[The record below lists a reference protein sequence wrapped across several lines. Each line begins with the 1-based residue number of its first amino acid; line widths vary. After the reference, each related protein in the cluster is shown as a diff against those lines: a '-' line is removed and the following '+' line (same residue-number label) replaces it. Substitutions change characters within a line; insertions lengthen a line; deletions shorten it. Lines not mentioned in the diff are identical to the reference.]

1 MEMLPFYISL
11 VVSGVIIIEPLIVLL
26 CTSNI
31 YTASQ
36 PTRIA
41 GVKSVPFDQES
52 LSCTEE
58 YSNSALRKKKG
69 AGNPNDFE

>member
-52 LSCTEE
+52 LSCGEVS
-58 YSNSALRKKKG
+58 SNLAQLNKRGVGS
-69 AGNPNDFE
+69 PNDFE